1 MAGTKVFRKEKQTIQ
16 YLVGFHFGR
25 DMSPSEEVKGD
36 PANESKTISLVCQY
50 SDFYFNSSVRYR
62 WSAHQGSMYGK
73 KVRQKANLLL
83 INQTMLLLLPNPFE
97 RWGYGG
103 RLWSLDQK
111 SYRDKERAA
120 QKARSWTARNE
131 MKCPG
136 SDDRRDCINDSR
148 FYQF

>member
-1 MAGTKVFRKEKQTIQ
+1 MNLNYRSCRTCIPRKRRGKHTHTHTKVFRKEKQTIE

-62 WSAHQGSMYGK
+62 WSAHQGSMHGK

-83 INQTMLLLLPNPFE
+83 INQTMLLL
-97 RWGYGG
+97 
-103 RLWSLDQK
+103 
-111 SYRDKERAA
+111 
-120 QKARSWTARNE
+120 
-131 MKCPG
+131 
-136 SDDRRDCINDSR
+136 
-148 FYQF
+148 